1 MSDKQRE
8 ALREIVHSPADL
20 ANETVR
26 WAEHILETPGVPFG
40 VASIDEE
47 MNPAHPG
54 DVVVLCARPG
64 HGKTSLLA
72 TIARAEARRIQR
84 RGTQQTEA
92 VFYITWEQVAE
103 EINLVLD
110 ANDDYSVADIMR
122 GKADMH
128 AIKTRAVK
136 RVNVPIWVVGDSIG
150 RTNTKSVRLFTDIVC
165 DAIEIAVE
173 DYNVKPVLL
182 CFDYIQI
189 IPVREAAEQTMQ
201 VLYAAQRV
209 KELAKRIGAPAF
221 VGAQARREVD
231 DREFKIPTMRDAQW
245 ASAIEQVTDKFFGLW
260 RPWLTDRDKEPLQVG
275 GALVPITESLL
286 IVQLSKQRFGPA
298 GFTWA
303 KHFNP
308 AQLQLCDLELSKLD
322 LNEPREMPW

>member
-1 MSDKQRE
+1 MTSEKQRE

-20 ANETVR
+20 AVETVQ
-26 WAEHILETPGVPFG
+26 WAEHILTSPGVPFG
-40 VASIDEE
+40 IASVDAE

-72 TIARAEARRIQR
+72 TIARAEAKRIR
-84 RGTQQTEA
+84 ARGMQKTEA

-103 EINLVLD
+103 EINLILD
-110 ANDDYSVADIMR
+110 SNDDYTVADIMR
-122 GKADMH
+122 GTADME

-136 RVNVPIWVVGDSIG
+136 RVDSPIWVIGDSIT
-150 RTNTKSVRLFTDIVC
+150 RTTTKSVRLFTDTVC
-165 DAIEIAVE
+165 EAIEIAVE
-173 DYNVKPVLL
+173 DYGVKPTLL

-189 IPVREAAEQTMQ
+189 IPVREAAEQTVQ

-260 RPWLTDRDKEPLQVG
+260 RPWLTDRDKEPIQVG
-275 GALVPITESLL
+275 QDMIPITEELL

-303 KHFNP
+303 KHFSP
-308 AQLQLCDLELSKLD
+308 AHLKLCDLELKKTNLGALD
-322 LNEPREMPW
+322 F

>member
-1 MSDKQRE
+1 MTTTDKRE
-8 ALREIVHSPADL
+8 AYREIVHSPADL
-20 ANETVR
+20 AAEKVR
-26 WAEHILETPGVPFG
+26 WAEHILTSPGVPFG
-40 VASIDEE
+40 IADVDRE

-72 TIARAEARRIQR
+72 TIARSEARRIQE
-84 RGTQQTEA
+84 RGTEKTEA

-103 EINLVLD
+103 EIDLILD
-110 ANDDYSVADIMR
+110 ANDDYTVADIMR
-122 GKADMH
+122 GKADMD
-128 AIKTRAVK
+128 AIRCRAVK
-136 RVNVPIWVVGDSIG
+136 RVQTPIWVIGDSIG
-150 RTNTKSVRLFTDIVC
+150 RTSTKSLRLFTDVVC
-165 DAIEIAVE
+165 EAIEIAVE
-173 DYNVKPVLL
+173 DYGVTPTLL

-189 IPVREAAEQTMQ
+189 IPVREASEQTMQ

-245 ASAIEQVTDKFFGLW
+245 ASAIEQVTDKFFGMW
-260 RPWLTDRDKEPLQVG
+260 RPWLTDKDKEPIQVG
-275 GALVPITESLL
+275 GLPIPITEELM
-286 IVQLSKQRFGPA
+286 IVQMSKQRFGPA

-303 KHFNP
+303 KHFSP
-308 AQLQLCDLELSKLD
+308 AHLKLCDLELQRHELD
-322 LNEPREMPW
+322 F